1 VCVSHVL
8 FSWSESA
15 FFSEYTDTH
24 KERERERERI
34 GFLPQPAAAVTRERE
49 REKETKLTMEREDE
63 GTRNKNDFADDVV
76 FVSSR
81 LCVKNLPKHYTEA
94 RFRDHFA
101 PLGEVTDC
109 VIKTAHDTSG
119 SAQQRQQ
126 NRHSR
131 ASSSSGSRCL
141 GFIGYK
147 TEDMAAKALKYFH
160 NTFIDTS
167 RIDVSFA
174 LSRKDREKASLRGA
188 ERPWSKYS
196 EGTSAN
202 ERMKKEEERKNNKKN
217 GKDDEGEDGK
227 KEDPN
232 RFIGVRERIK
242 MEKAALRAKKEQF
255 ISPEEKML
263 EEKLREDPKLRE
275 YMALMLPKSKF
286 AAKFWSDGLV
296 HEDEYASGLAQT
308 KITDGDGVDG
318 KEKII
323 EDTEGGNANEDS
335 DDDEYQDLDNDSSDS
350 SSSDDESEEEI
361 DSDSDDIKKDETV
374 SDMDYLKAKKGNFS
388 DSDDSDDDDSDSED
402 DSESS
407 SDDGEGKEVD
417 DDDDDDDSGSDT
429 PSDDDEDA
437 EKKKS
442 KKSKNKKK
450 KEIEGEKEDEEGE
463 KDAKK
468 EVEVVQATD
477 MESLQET
484 GRVFLRNLA
493 YTCTEEELFD
503 HLQSH
508 VGKLTAV
515 HVLVDKSTKQSKGL
529 AYATF
534 ALPEDGVK
542 CIDVLDGAIFQGRI
556 LHVLPAKRAPTNAE
570 KNTLGGV
577 GRITLND
584 GEDNGEDNDDP
595 NNNSYKKQKEQMR
608 KADAADKKAWNALFM
623 RQDTVLSAVAAIY
636 GVDKSDLL
644 STETEDVAVRVALGE
659 AQVIANTKKELGNN
673 GVNVQSLESG
683 AESRKNVKIAR
694 SKHSILIKNLPY
706 ETEESDLREMCE
718 KFGSLSQLVLPSTRT
733 IAIAEFLESNE
744 ARRAFQGLA
753 YKRYK
758 HVPLYVEWAP
768 KDIFNKKSAD
778 ADDDDNDD
786 DGAPR
791 NERTAKTNTANKN
804 ASDYDDED
812 EEKSKVL
819 FVKNIDFATTD
830 ESFLQF
836 FENLCKRAGG
846 KNRRIV
852 SAKIARKPS
861 SDGKTS
867 LSKGFGFVEFESHE
881 TASICSK
888 IVSTGAGKLDGKVL
902 STELSKQKMSSSQQ
916 QQPET
921 VDDDNALMKKKSK
934 IPKGKSAT
942 KLVLRNVAFEAT
954 KRDIQKLFN
963 PFGTLKSVRVPKKFD
978 GSHRG
983 FAFIEYTTQREA
995 TDAMEALG
1003 SAHLYGRKCVIERAD
1018 EDESAMM
1025 DGGKDSSNMVFG
1037 ESNVE
1042 KLREKA
1048 KRQVDGGL
1056 KRSVKRQ
1063 RA

>member
-1 VCVSHVL
+1 MGGK
-8 FSWSESA
+8 EDQREA
-15 FFSEYTDTH
+15 F
-24 KERERERERI
+24 KAN
-34 GFLPQPAAAVTRERE
+34 P
-49 REKETKLTMEREDE
+49 EDPS
-63 GTRNKNDFADDVV
+63 DDVQTP

-81 LCVKNLPKHYTEA
+81 LCIKNLPKHYTEI
-94 RFRDHFA
+94 RFREHFS

-109 VIKTAHDTSG
+109 VIKNTHGGNDDTSR
-119 SAQQRQQ
+119 SSWRQHRKRQ
-126 NRHSR
+126 NTQ
-131 ASSSSGSRCL
+131 SRCL

-147 TEDMAAKALKYFH
+147 TEKMAILAQKYFH
-160 NTFIDTS
+160 DTFIDTS

-174 LSRKDREKASLRGA
+174 ASRKERAALSERAS
-188 ERPWSKYS
+188 WSKYS
-196 EGTSAN
+196 AGTSAN
-202 ERMKKEEERKNNKKN
+202 ERLKREEEKKLKKKN
-217 GKDDEGEDGK
+217 KEDEDDDREEK
-227 KEDPN
+227 KDPN

-242 MEKAALRAKKEQF
+242 MEKAALMKMKKEQF
-255 ISPEEKML
+255 VSPEEKML
-263 EEKLREDPKLRE
+263 DEKLREDPKFRE

-296 HEDEYASGLAQT
+296 HEDEYASSGGPPAQT
-308 KITDGDGVDG
+308 KLAD
-318 KEKII
+318 I

-335 DDDEYQDLDNDSSDS
+335 DDDEYQDLDNDD
-350 SSSDDESEEEI
+350 SSDDNSSGSDDEEEI
-361 DSDSDDIKKDETV
+361 EDSDSDDVKKDDAV
-374 SDMDYLKAKKGNFS
+374 SDMEYLKAKKGNFS
-388 DSDDSDDDDSDSED
+388 SDSEDSEEEEEEENSSDDDDDENNGEKSND
-402 DSESS
+402 D
-407 SDDGEGKEVD
+407 EGKEFSLEKGDDVD
-417 DDDDDDDSGSDT
+417 NT
-429 PSDDDEDA
+429 

-442 KKSKNKKK
+442 SKKSKDD
-450 KEIEGEKEDEEGE
+450 EK
-463 KDAKK
+463 ATIK
-468 EVEVVQATD
+468 EVEVVQASD

-484 GRVFLRNLA
+484 GRVFLRNLP
-493 YTCTEEELFD
+493 YTCTEEEIFD
-503 HLQSH
+503 HMQSH

-584 GEDNGEDNDDP
+584 DKTDNGEDNDDENDP
-595 NNNSYKKQKEQMR
+595 NNSYKKQKEHMR

-623 RQDTVLSAVAAIY
+623 RQDTVLSAVAAMY
-636 GVDKSDLL
+636 GVDKGDLL

-659 AQVIANTKKELGNN
+659 AQVIANTKKELGDV
-673 GVNVQSLESG
+673 GVNVHALESA
-683 AESRKNVKIAR
+683 AESRENVKIAR
-694 SKHSILIKNLPY
+694 SQHSILIKNLPY
-706 ETEESDLREMCE
+706 ESEESDLREMCE
-718 KFGSLSQLVLPSTRT
+718 KFGTLSQLVLPSTRT

-753 YKRYK
+753 YKRYR

-768 KDIFNKKSAD
+768 KDIFKTSKKKN
-778 ADDDDNDD
+778 DDDDDDTTETNDERRTKFNKDD
-786 DGAPR
+786 DF
-791 NERTAKTNTANKN
+791 
-804 ASDYDDED
+804 ED
-812 EEKSKVL
+812 NEEKSKVL

-846 KNRRIV
+846 KNRRLV
-852 SAKIARKPS
+852 SAKIARKPN
-861 SDGKTS
+861 SDGKPS

-888 IVSTGAGKLDGKVL
+888 LVSTGVGKLDGKVL
-902 STELSKQKMSSSQQ
+902 SIELSRQKMSSSQQ
-916 QQPET
+916 RET
-921 VDDDNALMKKKSK
+921 VFEDDNNTNEKLAKKKSK
-934 IPKGKSAT
+934 IPKGRSAT

-954 KRDIQKLFN
+954 KRDLQLLFN
-963 PFGTLKSVRVPKKFD
+963 PFGVLKSVRVPKKFD

-1003 SAHLYGRKCVIERAD
+1003 NAHLYGRKCVIERAD
-1018 EDESAMM
+1018 EDETVSTM
-1025 DGGKDSSNMVFG
+1025 DDSNTNAAVFG

-1048 KRQVDGGL
+1048 KRQIDGGL
-1056 KRSVKRQ
+1056 NQRSSKRQ
-1063 RA
+1063 QRA